1 MRILLFCFLIP
12 FCIIVKGQNFVNDIV
27 FPRNTYMM
35 SGCDNEIYFQ
45 PFLKRW
51 RPYDDFIRFDKIKGL
66 KIHTGKRVVFK
77 DPKDNDTLT
86 IRLINGDE
94 FSEIKKIKSTI
105 HLATP
110 GIGEDSVKVMF
121 LGDSYTKGNFFKS
134 AVLDSGFVPKVKLI
148 GTINVKDSYPHAHEG
163 RGGWTLQNYFSN
175 KPENEFYYN
184 PFWQPE
190 GQYRYWGSTAFWK
203 NCHYVA
209 ENNVKEFNLKYF
221 CNGYDLSNYNKS
233 GKRIS
238 PSENDLMWDSD
249 LHSYIIWTGK
259 GWVKYDASRL
269 RWGFDYAKYIEM
281 NNFDKPEFLFVL
293 LGLNDFRN
301 GAINP
306 DFEKWNERIE
316 MIYQS
321 YRKAVPDGK
330 FVLCTPCSSC
340 GTLENS
346 NGDFTTRQNAVMW
359 NVRKNIIEKFDGR
372 EDDGFYVIDIAS
384 TIDNEHGY
392 KTYNGI
398 QINNPHPYL
407 NYYRLGLPLAAFIQ
421 YYR

>member
-1 MRILLFCFLIP
+1 
-12 FCIIVKGQNFVNDIV
+12 
-27 FPRNTYMM
+27 
-35 SGCDNEIYFQ
+35 
-45 PFLKRW
+45 
-51 RPYDDFIRFDKIKGL
+51 
-66 KIHTGKRVVFK
+66 
-77 DPKDNDTLT
+77 
-86 IRLINGDE
+86 
-94 FSEIKKIKSTI
+94 
-105 HLATP
+105 
-110 GIGEDSVKVMF
+110 
-121 LGDSYTKGNFFKS
+121 
-134 AVLDSGFVPKVKLI
+134 
-148 GTINVKDSYPHAHEG
+148 
-163 RGGWTLQNYFSN
+163 
-175 KPENEFYYN
+175 
-184 PFWQPE
+184 
-190 GQYRYWGSTAFWK
+190 
-203 NCHYVA
+203 
-209 ENNVKEFNLKYF
+209 
-221 CNGYDLSNYNKS
+221 
-233 GKRIS
+233 
-238 PSENDLMWDSD
+238 MWDSD